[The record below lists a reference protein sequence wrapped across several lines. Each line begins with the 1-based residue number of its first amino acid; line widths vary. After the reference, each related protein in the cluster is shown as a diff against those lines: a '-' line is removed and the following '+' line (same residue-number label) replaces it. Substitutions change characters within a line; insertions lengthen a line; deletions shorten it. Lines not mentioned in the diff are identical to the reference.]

1 MTDIEI
7 LYANEDLIAIHKKP
21 GLPCQSR
28 DRKER
33 APLDRIFP
41 KLLGEDITLLN
52 RIDQP
57 AGGILLWQRPG
68 KKHPETSL
76 KIKSKTYLA
85 IVEGHPEIERTTLRS
100 FLWRDGRR
108 RRAVENREKGKKAV
122 LHYRLIHRFDRY
134 SLLEI
139 DLVTGRFHQIRKQL
153 SDMGHPV
160 RGDVKYGA
168 RRGHKD
174 RSIDLHALAY
184 EIILN
189 DQILHLQ
196 DVRVPDSSL
205 WDEAKNQGLIP
216 AY

>member
-28 DRKER
+28 NRKER
-33 APLDRIFP
+33 TPLDRVFP
-41 KLLGEDITLLN
+41 KLLGENVTLLN
-52 RIDQP
+52 RLDQP

-68 KKHPETSL
+68 KKNPDTSL

-85 IVEGHPEIERTTLRS
+85 IVEGHPEKERATLRS
-100 FLWRDGRR
+100 FLRRDGRR
-108 RRAVENREKGKKAV
+108 RRAVEDRQKGKKAV
-122 LHYRLIHRFDRY
+122 MHYRLIHRFDRY
-134 SLLEI
+134 SLLEV

-153 SDMGHPV
+153 SDIGHPI

-184 EIILN
+184 EIILH
-189 DQILHLQ
+189 DQILNLQ
-196 DVRVPDSSL
+196 DVRVPDSPL
-205 WDEAKNQGLIP
+205 WCQAKKQGLIP
-216 AY
+216 AR